1 MFILTERHI
10 RVQIHD
16 WIIITWITHN
26 EYIRETQT
34 QISFYTTVTDVL
46 VRLPVKILENVV
58 LVYDDDIWIIV
69 FYFESSKQS
78 RHSGNVSSL

>member
-34 QISFYTTVTDVL
+34 QISFYITFTDVL
-46 VRLPVKILENVV
+46 VRLHVKILENVV
-58 LVYDDDIWIIV
+58 LVYDANLAIIV
-69 FYFESSKQS
+69 FYFEPSKQS